1 MPLDRPLKRPHLIF
15 RIPQTPLIFPIPAPP
30 RTLLLFLFI
39 FNHSLKDQ
47 GNSTQEVLP
56 PSLRRENLRSL
67 SSCAPAQF
75 QTSTLV
81 PLMV

>member
-1 MPLDRPLKRPHLIF
+1 MPLDRPLKGPRLIF
-15 RIPQTPLIFPIPAPP
+15 QIPRTPLILPTTAPS
-30 RTLLLFLFI
+30 RTVLPFLFI

-47 GNSTQEVLP
+47 GNPTQEVLP
-56 PSLRRENLRSL
+56 PSLRWENLRSL